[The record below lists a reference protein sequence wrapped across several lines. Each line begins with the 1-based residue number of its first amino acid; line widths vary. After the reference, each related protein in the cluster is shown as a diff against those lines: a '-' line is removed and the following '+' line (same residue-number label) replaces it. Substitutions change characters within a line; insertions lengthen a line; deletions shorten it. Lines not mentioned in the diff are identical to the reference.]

1 MHPQTLAIHAGKDT
15 LDDRTGGVAAPIVL
29 STTFT
34 HSPDVAEHCGWMYQR
49 YGDPNAVALEAA
61 LTALESGSAAL
72 HCATGLAAASLLLQ
86 ALPEGSHL
94 LLPDDCYFG
103 VRGILET
110 FGHRWGLAFDR
121 VDMTDPDA
129 VRAALRPETRCLWLE
144 TPSNPLLK
152 VSDVAALSTLA
163 RERGVL
169 TVVDATFATPL
180 LLRTLELGADV
191 ALHSCTKY
199 LGGHSDVMGG
209 ALVFGGGEGARALAR
224 RCADLRKLLGGTA
237 SPFASW
243 LVQRGLKTLACR
255 LEVHQRNALA
265 LAQFLA
271 RHPGIEAVHYPGLPG
286 HPQHRLATRQ
296 MHGYGGML
304 SFQVRGDRAR
314 AIAVAGRL
322 QLITNA
328 TSLGAVETLIEHRQ
342 SSEGPQST
350 TPANLLRL
358 SVGIEHVD
366 DLRSDLEQA
375 LAE

>member
-1 MHPQTLAIHAGKDT
+1 MHPQTLAIHAGKDSV
-15 LDDRTGGVAAPIVL
+15 DDRTGGIATPIVL
-29 STTFT
+29 STTFA
-34 HSPDVAEHCGWMYQR
+34 HAADVAEHSGWMYQR

-61 LTALESGSAAL
+61 LTALEGGSSAL
-72 HCATGLAAASLLLQ
+72 HCATGLAASSLLLQ
-86 ALPEGSHL
+86 ALPEGSHI

-110 FGHRWGLAFDR
+110 FGPRWGLSFDR
-121 VDMTDPDA
+121 VDMTDLDA
-129 VRAALRPETRCLWLE
+129 VRAAFWSNTRCLWLE

-152 VSDVAALSTLA
+152 VSDVATLSALA
-163 RERGVL
+163 RERGAL

-180 LLRTLELGADV
+180 LLRTLDLGADV

-209 ALVFGGGEGARALAR
+209 TLVFGGAEGARTLAR
-224 RCADLRKLLGGTA
+224 RCADLRKLLGCTA

-255 LEVHQRNALA
+255 LEGHQRNALA

-271 RHPGIEAVHYPGLPG
+271 AHAGVEAVHYPGLPD
-286 HPQHRLATRQ
+286 HPQHALAARQ
-296 MHGYGGML
+296 MLGFGGML

-314 AIAVAGRL
+314 TIAVASRL
-322 QLITNA
+322 KLITNA

-342 SSEGPQST
+342 STEGPHST

-358 SVGIEHVD
+358 SVGLEHVD
-366 DLRSDLEQA
+366 DLRADLGQA
-375 LAE
+375 LSG